1 MECASGFLGQVNWY
15 FSWMGCLSITVLF
28 FKLRMKG
35 DYYKLLYVVILQE
48 CDSVISDVLAEA
60 EAQDY
65 ASHFARHRITWE
77 MLKTMT
83 DKELKEVRGTK
94 CNLVSSQPRFQG
106 LSSSQS
112 GKKRNPWNEASS
124 LLCWRKATWSH
135 SFNMWIA
142 ICWVF
147 APKEI
152 TANTG

>member
-1 MECASGFLGQVNWY
+1 
-15 FSWMGCLSITVLF
+15 
-28 FKLRMKG
+28 MKEG
-35 DYYKLLYVVILQE
+35 GLLYVVISQE

-106 LSSSQS
+106 LSVLPNAGRRETLGTRLRRQVTVL
-112 GKKRNPWNEASS
+112 KKGHVNA
-124 LLCWRKATWSH
+124 
-135 SFNMWIA
+135 
-142 ICWVF
+142 
-147 APKEI
+147 
-152 TANTG
+152 